1 MSTVTRREHQH
12 HPIEFQK
19 QLVRNDEA
27 IGSMMKLHKVILEI
41 SKQTFAPDNSRRGY
55 FLDHQ
60 PGGDS
65 TAVETVKIEDKGS
78 EIEETV
84 VAPEEPAVDLESDSS
99 DSSISDGESDS
110 SEGCAPPARKVFRHT
125 LGSGSKGRFV
135 MHKVSKMVH
144 YRDSLVCPERMNK
157 SGTLSCGRAM
167 SANYVD
173 AMQFDTV
180 AVCRRCK
187 INAMKDGALPSV

>member
-1 MSTVTRREHQH
+1 
-12 HPIEFQK
+12 
-19 QLVRNDEA
+19 
-27 IGSMMKLHKVILEI
+27 MKLQKVILEI

-65 TAVETVKIEDKGS
+65 VAVETVKIEDKES
-78 EIEETV
+78 EVEETV
-84 VAPEEPAVDLESDSS
+84 EAPEEQTIDLDSESS
-99 DSSISDGESDS
+99 DSSTSNGESDS
-110 SEGCAPPARKVFRHT
+110 SEVCAPPARKVFRHT

-144 YRDSLVCPERMNK
+144 YRDSLVCPERMNR

-167 SANYVD
+167 SVNYVE

-187 INAMKDGALPSV
+187 INAVKDGALPSV